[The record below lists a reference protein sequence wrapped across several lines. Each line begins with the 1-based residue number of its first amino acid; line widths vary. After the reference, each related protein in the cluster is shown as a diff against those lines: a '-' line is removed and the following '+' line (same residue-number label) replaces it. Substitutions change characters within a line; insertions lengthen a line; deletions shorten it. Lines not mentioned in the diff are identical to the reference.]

1 MKDKTHYA
9 CQECGHLSPKWLGR
23 CPGCGAWN
31 SLAEER
37 APSETRAAAD
47 LRLPLTHPKLY
58 REIPFDDFVRHPT
71 ANAEFD
77 RVLGGGVVPGS
88 LVLLGGEP
96 GIGKSTLLLQIAEQ
110 LSQAGKKVLYISG
123 EESDRQIKMRGERL
137 GIQAQRLYLLSET
150 CLERIFEECANL
162 LPDAVIVDSVQTI
175 YSLKLDSAPGTISQV
190 REVAAQFL
198 LFAKGHTVPV
208 FLIGHITKEGA
219 IAGPK
224 ALEHIVDAVL
234 YFEGERHH
242 NHRVVRAV
250 KNRFGAA
257 NEVGVFEMTEAGLQG
272 VENPSRLFLAERP
285 VGSAGS
291 VVLCC
296 LEGSRPI
303 LVELQALVG
312 ATPYATAK
320 RMATGVDPNRVSLLM
335 AMLEK
340 RLGYHLV
347 GNDVFLNVAGGI
359 TVEEPAADLGIV
371 AAIASSLHNKPLHPY
386 TAVFGEVGLSG
397 EVRAVAQAH
406 LRVREAA
413 HMGFQR
419 CLLPAS
425 NLPLQSPVTGIEVIG
440 LRHVAESLQHLFI

>member
-1 MKDKTHYA
+1 
-9 CQECGHLSPKWLGR
+9 
-23 CPGCGAWN
+23 
-31 SLAEER
+31 
-37 APSETRAAAD
+37 
-47 LRLPLTHPKLY
+47 
-58 REIPFDDFVRHPT
+58 
-71 ANAEFD
+71 
-77 RVLGGGVVPGS
+77 

-285 VGSAGS
+285 VA
-291 VVLCC
+291 
-296 LEGSRPI
+296 
-303 LVELQALVG
+303 VG
-312 ATPYATAK
+312 LT
-320 RMATGVDPNRVSLLM
+320 
-335 AMLEK
+335 
-340 RLGYHLV
+340 
-347 GNDVFLNVAGGI
+347 
-359 TVEEPAADLGIV
+359 V
-371 AAIASSLHNKPLHPY
+371 AAIGILLVVVRTIGARLPLPQSPGTRNLRDQAASTCWP
-386 TAVFGEVGLSG
+386 
-397 EVRAVAQAH
+397 
-406 LRVREAA
+406 
-413 HMGFQR
+413 
-419 CLLPAS
+419 LLPTTDCEVCTCPPTVGTSGPALVRRPISCRAKAS
-425 NLPLQSPVTGIEVIG
+425 TICSSALTHLMTGRSFLAVPAAGGYIDRVCTAGPSTEGSGSSSRSARTYTLTSIPSHLTRISLVGSTSRTTEAYGGQTTLAGPGRLGMRVSQS
-440 LRHVAESLQHLFI
+440 RR